1 MSTQNFEQL
10 MNLYGS
16 IKIVCIIGAV
26 LFLTAAVILF
36 FVLKI
41 PSVFG
46 ELTGRTAK
54 KAIEEMIAE
63 DNSGSLGASRKV
75 GEDGLRRQSKITG
88 ILGTA
93 KLRRKT
99 AGSTGN
105 LATGQ
110 LTERTAAPMG
120 GGAAVH
126 HDSYSMQD
134 CGAKDGGVPETTVLN
149 KKAGLGGFVLEKSI
163 VVIHTDEVI

>member
-10 MNLYGS
+10 MNLYGN

-36 FVLKI
+36 LVLKI

-54 KAIEEMIAE
+54 KAIEEMTSE
-63 DNSGSLGASRKV
+63 NNSGSLGASRKI
-75 GEDGLRRQSKITG
+75 GDDGLRRKNKITG
-88 ILGTA
+88 ILGTS

-99 AGSTGN
+99 SGSTGN
-105 LATGQ
+105 LVTDKTAEHTGV
-110 LTERTAAPMG
+110 PSG
-120 GGAAVH
+120 GSTAVH
-126 HDSYSMQD
+126 QD
-134 CGAKDGGVPETTVLN
+134 NYPLQGGVAAYGGTPETTVLN
-149 KKAGLGGFVLEKSI
+149 QRGGFVLEKSI
-163 VVIHTDEVI
+163 VIIHTDEVI